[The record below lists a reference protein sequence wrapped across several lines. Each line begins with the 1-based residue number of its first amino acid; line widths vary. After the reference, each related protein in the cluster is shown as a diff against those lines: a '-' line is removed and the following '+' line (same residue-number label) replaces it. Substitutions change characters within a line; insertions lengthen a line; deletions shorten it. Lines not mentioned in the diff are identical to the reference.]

1 MKTIFTNSNYHVK
14 RQFCTIINKQR
25 LSFFFMN
32 VLIIAAHPDDEV
44 LGMGGTIAKHAS
56 RHDNVTIIYMATGI
70 TARRESSEQKY
81 TIKNI
86 PKKIQEDWQQE
97 IEKLRRDAKKSAR
110 LLKVKN
116 IKFFDFPDNEMDG
129 IHLLKVVKVIEKEI
143 KSAKPDRIY
152 TNHYGDLNVDHKVVY
167 NATLAA
173 CRPANFP
180 VKEILSFEVLSSTEW
195 SYPYNFN
202 PNYFINIDKHLEK
215 KISAMKLFVSE
226 IRKFPHPRSSEN
238 IKHVARRWGSVS
250 GFNAAEA
257 FELIRCLDK

>member
-1 MKTIFTNSNYHVK
+1 
-14 RQFCTIINKQR
+14 
-25 LSFFFMN
+25 MN
-32 VLIIAAHPDDEV
+32 ILIIAAHPDDEV
-44 LGMGGTIAKHAS
+44 LGMGGTIAKHTS
-56 RHDNVTIIYMATGI
+56 QHDTVSIIYMATGI
-70 TARRESSEQKY
+70 TGRRELSESEY
-81 TIKNI
+81 EIKNI

-97 IEKLRRDAKKSAR
+97 IGKLRQDANKSAR

-116 IKFFDFPDNEMDG
+116 VKFFDFPDNEMDG

-143 KSAKPDRIY
+143 KTAKPDRIY

-167 NATLAA
+167 NATLVA

-202 PNYFINIDKHLEK
+202 PNHFINIEKYLGK
-215 KISAMKLFVSE
+215 KIKAMELFVNE

-257 FELIRCLDK
+257 FELIRRLDK